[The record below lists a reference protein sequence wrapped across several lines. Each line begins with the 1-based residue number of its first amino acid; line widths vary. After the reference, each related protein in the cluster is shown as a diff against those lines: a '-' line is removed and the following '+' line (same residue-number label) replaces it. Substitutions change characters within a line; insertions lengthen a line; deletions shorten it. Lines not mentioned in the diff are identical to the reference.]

1 MLRQVRLNQ
10 KWVILD
16 ESGKVRGR
24 IKKCSYGDAQR
35 FARILFPDLENP
47 GVVAFYD
54 ENRSHQRLIASL
66 CQATPR
72 QREIASSL
80 PWLTPQRCVALGVPI
95 EQIHALSSNF
105 LPEEQ
110 SASAG
115 GGR

>member
-1 MLRQVRLNQ
+1 
-10 KWVILD
+10 
-16 ESGKVRGR
+16 
-24 IKKCSYGDAQR
+24 
-35 FARILFPDLENP
+35 
-47 GVVAFYD
+47 VVAFYD

-80 PWLTPQRCVALGVPI
+80 PWLTPERCVALGVPI
-95 EQIHALSSNF
+95 EHIRGLSNA